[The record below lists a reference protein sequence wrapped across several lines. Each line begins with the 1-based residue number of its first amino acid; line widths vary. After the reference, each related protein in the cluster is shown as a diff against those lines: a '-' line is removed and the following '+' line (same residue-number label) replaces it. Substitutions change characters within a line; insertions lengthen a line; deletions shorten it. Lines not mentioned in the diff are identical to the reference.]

1 MKPDAIHL
9 LNRLL
14 AIMCRSFPQYLRYA
28 RPHVPAGR
36 GDVLEALEAVA
47 LDEDVLAER
56 ISRAI
61 IDAGALPRT
70 GEFPME
76 FTDLHDLDV
85 DYLVKI
91 AVRYQE
97 QDAAAI
103 QEVVEGLQTAPAAK
117 ALAEEALGLAKGHLD
132 SLYELTQQP
141 AAAVPAATTVP
152 A

>member
-1 MKPDAIHL
+1 MKPDPVHL

-14 AIMCRSFPQYLRYA
+14 AIMCRSFPQYMRYA

-36 GDVLEALEAVA
+36 GEELEALEAIA
-47 LDEDVLAER
+47 LDEDVMAER
-56 ISRAI
+56 ISRVI

-97 QDAAAI
+97 QDVAAI
-103 QEVVEGLQTAPAAK
+103 QGLVDRLQTAPAAK
-117 ALAEEALGLAKGHLD
+117 ALAEEALGLSKGHLD
-132 SLYELTQQP
+132 SLYELTQP
-141 AAAVPAATTVP
+141 RAAAAGSAP
-152 A
+152 